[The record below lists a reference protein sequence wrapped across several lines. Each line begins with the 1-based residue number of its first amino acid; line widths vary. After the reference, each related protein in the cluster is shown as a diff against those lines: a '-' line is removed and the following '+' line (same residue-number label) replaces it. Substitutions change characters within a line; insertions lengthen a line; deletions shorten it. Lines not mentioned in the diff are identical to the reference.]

1 MTAPDGLPPL
11 REIIR
16 EAGLSAK
23 KSLGQNFLL
32 DLNLT
37 RRIARS
43 AGPLDGISV
52 LEVGPGP
59 GGLTRALL
67 MEGAANVVAIERDE
81 RCLPPLQDI
90 AAAYPGRLQIVSG
103 DAREIDFAALP
114 IKRPARVVANLPYSV
129 GTSLL
134 VGWLKSEPW
143 PPWFDSLVLMFQ
155 REVAERIIAAPGTKD
170 YGRLSVLSQWRSKPR
185 ILFSLPPDAFTPK
198 PKVASAVIRFVPK
211 EGPAPACNI
220 EILESV
226 TAAAFGQRRKMLRAS
241 LKQVTSD
248 PERLLTGLG
257 LDPKAR
263 AETLQVADFCH
274 IANALSVDPRETG
287 ATNN

>member
-1 MTAPDGLPPL
+1 
-11 REIIR
+11 
-16 EAGLSAK
+16 
-23 KSLGQNFLL
+23 
-32 DLNLT
+32 
-37 RRIARS
+37 
-43 AGPLDGISV
+43 
-52 LEVGPGP
+52 
-59 GGLTRALL
+59 
-67 MEGAANVVAIERDE
+67 
-81 RCLPPLQDI
+81 
-90 AAAYPGRLQIVSG
+90 
-103 DAREIDFAALP
+103 
-114 IKRPARVVANLPYSV
+114 
-129 GTSLL
+129 
-134 VGWLKSEPW
+134 
-143 PPWFDSLVLMFQ
+143 MFQ

-287 ATNN
+287 AANN